1 MWHLIP
7 LLTYFVSK
15 KRVSLYYEWIMS
27 EVDNL
32 PSEIGV
38 NNTLDGFL

>member
-1 MWHLIP
+1 MWHLTF

-15 KRVSLYYEWIMS
+15 KRVSVFYEWIMN

-32 PSEIGV
+32 PSKIGV